1 MHMCGCKIG
10 VDSPTYGMTV
20 DTPNELAKKKN
31 TTFNSTPINMENSMI
46 QNERIQ
52 MPPPRPQWFSPQVC
66 YMNFFVHFPKN
77 KKF

>member
-1 MHMCGCKIG
+1 MCGCKIG

-52 MPPPRPQWFSPQVC
+52 MPPPRPQ
-66 YMNFFVHFPKN
+66 
-77 KKF
+77 